1 MSPLDSSPPMRC
13 LPPDPERVLIRGL
26 VLCHLGLR
34 ASLDLQAGHPRAE
47 ELHVELKEWATTHP
61 IPSELEE
68 HELARIMVPLG
79 ELRPADLLECTWEF
93 EAAAVM
99 GWALGLLALPNFDEL
114 ASGDEVLAAFG
125 TDDPHVMKAVL
136 AELDLRPT
144 SDLISASARNRLVRV
159 RLAEQ
164 HFAGDGPSEAWR
176 TEAFHLGLPLIDG
189 DLAVDGRAVADSP
202 AHRLE
207 ECLLATGPRRRAM
220 RWLLGRVMLYSETP
234 RLGHLIGPQ
243 AALAAL

>member
-1 MSPLDSSPPMRC
+1 MSPLDSTPPLRC

-34 ASLDLQAGHPRAE
+34 ASLDLQAGHPRAH
-47 ELHVELKEWATTHP
+47 ELHEELKEWATTHP

-99 GWALGLLALPNFDEL
+99 GWALGLIALPTFDEL

-125 TDDPHVMKAVL
+125 TDDPQVMRAVL
-136 AELDLRPT
+136 AELDLRPGE
-144 SDLISASARNRLVRV
+144 DLRAASARNRLVRV
-159 RLAEQ
+159 RLAEK
-164 HFAGDGPSEAWR
+164 HFAGDPPSDAWR
-176 TEAFHLGLPLIDG
+176 AEAFHLGLPLIEG
-189 DLAVDGRAVADSP
+189 DLALDGRPVSEAP

-207 ECLLATGPRRRAM
+207 ECLLATGPRRRAI